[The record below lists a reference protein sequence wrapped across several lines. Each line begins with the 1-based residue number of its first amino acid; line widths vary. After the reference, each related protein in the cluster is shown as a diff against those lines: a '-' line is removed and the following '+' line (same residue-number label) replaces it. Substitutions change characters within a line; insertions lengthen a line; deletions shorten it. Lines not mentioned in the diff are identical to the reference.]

1 MKLTGRKKEI
11 RKITNFATSDPE
23 NKAFFGVKGVGKSSL
38 FETVFSKANCKSYA
52 EEYHY
57 LFVRTILSPNI
68 KGNELTN
75 FLIHRVI
82 NGIDLI
88 DDDSIREA
96 LHEQLRTSADKFNN
110 RDSLLRD
117 ILETIKGYEY
127 SFILIMD
134 DFHNMGRNGDVGS
147 EQYDFLRS
155 LTELG
160 LVYYWIVSDSDFSD
174 VYATAQFTTSFFA
187 QKFIAE
193 TVLQMSEADGLELIA
208 LTAEKYDV
216 EISSEAAKEIYDIIG
231 GIPGFVVPAIKSYE
245 ACFDGTFSANDL
257 ICSMLDETK
266 CISLLTSWSRSLTD
280 EQKGLLQEVA
290 ERHAISEV
298 ELRERG
304 VIGKIN
310 QLGNKSG
317 LGLLTKCV
325 DSNGSFWTPNSML
338 FERFILDRPN
348 DFFSAAITP
357 LREEATSSEP
367 VQPTVVQ
374 YITNNI
380 MVNNVFSPDNA
391 VKALAGLKQF
401 IANGAMVAAP
411 PEKLLS
417 ETVQQLPFYQ
427 DEWAVMDDEQK
438 DAKLDEY
445 AESVFES
452 EDFQFDSLSDSQMTR
467 FFLTP
472 EILDHLST
480 ANRRNLISAIQV
492 YDLLQF
498 CIDRFG
504 LDFQHSESARGI
516 LFAKVYE
523 SILKDNLRKALVSVS
538 EIAELEL
545 RVGKE
550 TIPLASC
557 DEEQLTIGSFQFVI
571 SRYNVKQVLGDVC
584 TNEIGRT
591 DCGFVW
597 WKDHASK
604 VWTIQD
610 LRNDC
615 CHAGDKFDSG
625 KLQELLRHLFEESAI
640 ADIMLYD
647 AIAQRSTT

>member
-1 MKLTGRKKEI
+1 MKLIGRKKETRRI
-11 RKITNFATSDPE
+11 VNFATSDPE

-52 EEYHY
+52 EEYRY

-68 KGNELTN
+68 KGTELTN
-75 FLIHRVI
+75 FLIDRVI

-88 DDDSIREA
+88 EDESIRDN
-96 LHEQLRTSADKFNN
+96 LHEQLRTSAEKYNN

-117 ILETIKGYEY
+117 ILETIKDYEY

-134 DFHNMGRNGDVGS
+134 DFHNMGRNSDVGS

-193 TVLQMSEADGLELIA
+193 TIPQMSEADGLEMIR
-208 LTAEKYDV
+208 LTADKYDV
-216 EISSEAAKEIYDIIG
+216 ELSDEETKDIYSAIG
-231 GIPGFVVPAIKSYE
+231 GIPGFVVPAIKCLEEHDGES
-245 ACFDGTFSANDL
+245 FDIGWL
-257 ICSMLDETK
+257 IQRLLEEPK
-266 CISLLTSWSRSLTD
+266 CISLLTSWSRSLTE
-280 EQKGLLQEVA
+280 EQKDLIQEVA
-290 ERHAISEV
+290 ERHTIPEI

-304 VIGKIN
+304 DIGKIN

-317 LGLLTKCV
+317 LGLLVKKTGT
-325 DSNGSFWTPNSML
+325 NGAVWSANSLL
-338 FERFILDRPN
+338 FERYVLDRTG
-348 DFFSAAITP
+348 DFYAAAIKEP
-357 LREEATSSEP
+357 VVPAEP
-367 VQPTVVQ
+367 VQPPVVQ

-401 IANGAMVAAP
+401 LSSGSPVIAP
-411 PEKLLS
+411 PERLLS

-427 DEWAVMDDEQK
+427 DEWAAMDDEQK

-452 EDFQFDSLSDSQMTR
+452 EDFQFDSLSESQMTR
-467 FFLTP
+467 FFLTS
-472 EILDHLST
+472 EILEHLSE

-523 SILKDNLRKALVSVS
+523 SILKDNLRKALTSVS
-538 EIAELEL
+538 EIASMEL

-550 TIPLASC
+550 SIPLADC

-584 TNEIGRT
+584 THEIGRA

-604 VWTIQD
+604 VWSIQD

-615 CHAGDKFDSG
+615 CHAGDKFDSV
-625 KLQELLRHLFEESAI
+625 KLQELLKYLFEESAI